1 MNTEYWLSEA
11 RLLEPYDLMVFAS
24 SVLQILFSTPR
35 EENWGF
41 TVPFYSVQDCSLWNR
56 RFFFAFF
63 RRAEE
68 SAKLG
73 WRTSCARLALYA
85 WPALAFAH
93 LKNVKKKRKT
103 ATTTTPVLKREK
115 TRENGQVCSRA
126 TGWYKLCLFT
136 WRTSPKV
143 VPNLHSRI
151 KIWRTVKATEWQR
164 KDGLLARKNHIETRL
179 KQAHTEIHL
188 PVPL

>member
-1 MNTEYWLSEA
+1 MNTEYWLREA
-11 RLLEPYDLMVFAS
+11 RLLEPFDLVDFAS

-35 EENWGF
+35 EENWVF
-41 TVPFYSVQDCSLWNR
+41 TVQFYSVQYCSRWNR

-93 LKNVKKKRKT
+93 LKNAKKKKKRQQQQRLFWNGRKLEKT
-103 ATTTTPVLKREK
+103 AKSVAGRLGGINYVYLHDVLAPRSYPIFTLESKYGGR
-115 TRENGQVCSRA
+115 SR
-126 TGWYKLCLFT
+126 
-136 WRTSPKV
+136 RRSD
-143 VPNLHSRI
+143 NEE
-151 KIWRTVKATEWQR
+151 TVF
-164 KDGLLARKNHIETRL
+164 
-179 KQAHTEIHL
+179 
-188 PVPL
+188 

>member
-56 RFFFAFF
+56 RFFFVFF

-68 SAKLG
+68 SAKRG
-73 WRTSCARLALYA
+73 WRASCARLALKA
-85 WPALAFAH
+85 WAALACTH
-93 LKNVKKKRKT
+93 PKNAKKQQQQQQRLLCKIRRNGRK
-103 ATTTTPVLKREK
+103 LEK
-115 TRENGQVCSRA
+115 TMGD
-126 TGWYKLCLFT
+126 GWYKLCLFT

-164 KDGLLARKNHIETRL
+164 KESLLARKNHIETRL

>member
-1 MNTEYWLSEA
+1 MAVEGMNAEYWLSEA
-11 RLLEPYDLMVFAS
+11 RLLEPYDLVDFAS

-41 TVPFYSVQDCSLWNR
+41 TVQFYSVQYCSPWNR

-73 WRTSCARLALYA
+73 WRTSCARLALHP

-93 LKNVKKKRKT
+93 LKNAKKK
-103 ATTTTPVLKREK
+103 
-115 TRENGQVCSRA
+115 
-126 TGWYKLCLFT
+126 
-136 WRTSPKV
+136 
-143 VPNLHSRI
+143 
-151 KIWRTVKATEWQR
+151 
-164 KDGLLARKNHIETRL
+164 
-179 KQAHTEIHL
+179 KQQ
-188 PVPL
+188 